1 MGLQQLQIWT
11 NEITNDT
18 ITFNSLSGPANAEN
32 IVELS
37 INLKSGV
44 GRFAG
49 FQALNSLGIPY
60 ATPNYIN
67 LTVGQPVTLTSNF
80 NFPLGGLVVD
90 CASGGVIQLVA
101 TTIGPR

>member
-1 MGLQQLQIWT
+1 MPIQQVQVWT

-18 ITFNSLSGPANAEN
+18 ITFNTLSGPPNAEN

-37 INLKSGV
+37 INLKSGT

-49 FQALNSLGIPY
+49 FKALNSLGLPY

-90 CASGGVIQLVA
+90 CTSGGVIQLIA
-101 TTIGPR
+101 TTIGAI

>member
-1 MGLQQLQIWT
+1 MTLQQLQVWT

-18 ITFNSLSGPANAEN
+18 ITFNPPPNNTEN

-49 FQALNSLGIPY
+49 FKALNSLGIPY

-90 CASGGVIQLVA
+90 CSGGGVIQLVA
-101 TTIGPR
+101 TTIGGI

>member
-1 MGLQQLQIWT
+1 MALQQLQVWT
-11 NEITNDT
+11 NEITNDS
-18 ITFNSLSGPANAEN
+18 ITFNTLSGPPNAEN

-49 FQALNSLGIPY
+49 FKALDALGIPY

-90 CASGGVIQLVA
+90 CSSGGVIQLIA
-101 TTIGPR
+101 TTIGSI

>member
-1 MGLQQLQIWT
+1 MTLQQLQIWT
-11 NEITNDT
+11 NEITNAT
-18 ITFNSLSGPANAEN
+18 ITFNPPPNNTEN

-49 FQALNSLGIPY
+49 FKALNSLGIPY

-90 CASGGVIQLVA
+90 CSSGGVIQLVA
-101 TTIGPR
+101 TTIGGI

>member
-1 MGLQQLQIWT
+1 MALQQLQVWT

-18 ITFNSLSGPANAEN
+18 ITFNSLSGPPNAEN

-49 FQALNSLGIPY
+49 FKALNSLGIPY

-67 LTVGQPVTLTSNF
+67 LTIGQPVTLTSNF

-90 CASGGVIQLVA
+90 CSSGGVIQLVA
-101 TTIGPR
+101 TTIGSI

>member
-1 MGLQQLQIWT
+1 MAQQSLQVWT

-18 ITFNSLSGPANAEN
+18 ITFNTAGSNLLN

-37 INLKSGV
+37 INLKSGI

-49 FQALNSLGIPY
+49 FKALTAIGLPY

-80 NFPLGGLVVD
+80 NFPLGGVVVD
-90 CASGGVIQLVA
+90 CSGGGIIQIVA
-101 TTIGPR
+101 TTVGTI

>member
-1 MGLQQLQIWT
+1 MALQQLQVWT

-44 GRFAG
+44 GRFSG

-60 ATPNYIN
+60 ATSNYIN

-80 NFPLGGLVVD
+80 NFPLGGVVVD
-90 CASGGVIQLVA
+90 CSAGGVIQLVA
-101 TTIGPR
+101 TTVVPR

>member
-1 MGLQQLQIWT
+1 MAQQSLQVWT
-11 NEITNDT
+11 NEIVNDT

-32 IVELS
+32 VIELS

-44 GRFAG
+44 GRFSG
-49 FQALNSLGIPY
+49 FKSLPSLGATY

-80 NFPLGGLVVD
+80 NFPLGGVVID
-90 CASGGVIQLVA
+90 CLGGGIIQIVA
-101 TTIGPR
+101 TTVGTI

>member
-1 MGLQQLQIWT
+1 MALQQLQVWT

-18 ITFNSLSGPANAEN
+18 ITFNSLSGPPNAEN

-49 FQALNSLGIPY
+49 FKALNSLGIPY

-80 NFPLGGLVVD
+80 NFPLGGVVVD
-90 CASGGVIQLVA
+90 CSSGGVIQLVA
-101 TTIGPR
+101 TTIGSI

>member
-1 MGLQQLQIWT
+1 MTLQQLQIWT
-11 NEITNDT
+11 NEITNAT
-18 ITFNSLSGPANAEN
+18 ITFNTPPNNTEN

-49 FQALNSLGIPY
+49 FKALNSLGIPY

-90 CASGGVIQLVA
+90 CSAGGVIQLVA
-101 TTIGPR
+101 TTIGGI

>member
-1 MGLQQLQIWT
+1 MALQQLQVWT

-37 INLKSGV
+37 INLKS
-44 GRFAG
+44 
-49 FQALNSLGIPY
+49 FQALNSLGLPY

-90 CASGGVIQLVA
+90 CSAGGVIQLVA
-101 TTIGPR
+101 TTVVPR

>member
-1 MGLQQLQIWT
+1 MTLQQLQVWT

-18 ITFNSLSGPANAEN
+18 ITFNPPPNNTEN

-49 FQALNSLGIPY
+49 FKALNSLGIPY

-90 CASGGVIQLVA
+90 CSAGGVIQLVA
-101 TTIGPR
+101 TTIGGI